1 VTAPASPVSA
11 NGHTSQA
18 EHASACM
25 PPLDELR
32 RGTIDAFLSYWLAN
46 PLLPAEEQRVF
57 DHYYRSY
64 KRHFGPYVRHWY
76 ARQTE
81 ELTDL
86 IRARDAARVL
96 EVGCGC
102 GTEVLWA
109 AIQGA
114 EVTGI
119 DIDDQLLAV
128 ARARLGI
135 IERMGGGEPL
145 RCELRHASVLTFE
158 SGMPFDIIFLEQTFH
173 HLEPRAE
180 VVAALARLLAP
191 GGHLILVECNAWNPV
206 LQAAF
211 FKMRGTKTIVH
222 HLGHVW
228 GNERITWPFML
239 VRLFRSHGLDPVGLQ
254 YYRIFPNVPVA
265 DRLCFLDRH
274 LPGFLK
280 PMFTHYNL
288 VLRRSEAPRP

>member
-1 VTAPASPVSA
+1 
-11 NGHTSQA
+11 
-18 EHASACM
+18 M
-25 PPLDELR
+25 PPFDEFR

-46 PLLPAEEQRVF
+46 PLLPAGEQRAF
-57 DHYYRSY
+57 DYYYRSY
-64 KRHFGPYVRHWY
+64 KKHFGPYVRHWY
-76 ARQTE
+76 ARQTK
-81 ELTDL
+81 ELTEL
-86 IRARDAARVL
+86 IRARGAPRVL

-102 GTEVLWA
+102 GTETIWA

-119 DIDDQLLAV
+119 DIDDDLLAV

-135 IERMGGGEPL
+135 IAHLAGERL
-145 RCELRHASVLTFE
+145 RCDLRHASVLTFE
-158 SGMPFDIIFLEQTFH
+158 ERPFDIIFLEQTFH

-191 GGHLILVECNAWNPV
+191 GGHLILAESNAWNPV
-206 LQAAF
+206 LQAVF
-211 FKMRGTKTIVH
+211 FKMRGTKTIVR

-239 VRLFRSHGLDPVGLQ
+239 VRLFRPHGLNPVGLE
-254 YYRIFPNVPVA
+254 YYRVFPNVPVA
-265 DRLCFLDRH
+265 DRLRFLDRH
-274 LPGFLK
+274 LPALFK

-288 VLRRSEAPRP
+288 VLRRSEAIRQ

>member
-1 VTAPASPVSA
+1 
-11 NGHTSQA
+11 
-18 EHASACM
+18 M

-46 PLLPAEEQRVF
+46 PLLPAEEQRAF

-64 KRHFGPYVRHWY
+64 KKHFGPYVRHWY
-76 ARQTE
+76 TRQTK
-81 ELTDL
+81 ELTEL
-86 IRARDAARVL
+86 IRAQGAPRVL

-102 GTEVLWA
+102 GTEALWA

-114 EVTGI
+114 DVTGI
-119 DIDDQLLAV
+119 DIADDLLAA
-128 ARARLGI
+128 ARARLDV
-135 IERMGGGEPL
+135 IERMTGQRL
-145 RCELRHASVLTFE
+145 RCDLRQASVLTFE
-158 SGMPFDIIFLEQTFH
+158 AGSPFDVVFLEQTFH
-173 HLEPRAE
+173 HLEPRTE

-211 FKMRGTKTIVH
+211 FKMRGTKTIVR

-239 VRLFRSHGLDPVGLQ
+239 VRLFRHHGLHPVSLQ
-254 YYRIFPNVPVA
+254 YYRIFPNIPVA
-265 DRLCFLDRH
+265 DHLCFLDRN
-274 LPGFLK
+274 LPEFLK
-280 PMFTHYNL
+280 PVFTHYNL
-288 VLRRSEAPRP
+288 VLRRDEVPRQ